1 MTNKDRQKSLKK
13 KFKQQ
18 EERNLLE
25 SIPISLDDLQR
36 LFIHLSNYDES
47 DCNHSLFHTID
58 FLNSNNLDV
67 QGLVEWLESNGGYC
81 DCEVLYN
88 VYSVYG
94 KFVGWCLD

>member
-1 MTNKDRQKSLKK
+1 MINKNRHKLLKK
-13 KFKQQ
+13 KYKQQ

-47 DCNHSLFHTID
+47 DCDHSLLHTID
-58 FLNSNNLDV
+58 FLNSNNFDV
-67 QGLVEWLESNGGYC
+67 HGVVEWLENNGGYC

-88 VYSVYG
+88 VYSIYG